1 MQPRSVT
8 SVKPMCQENR
18 VLNFFSNYG
27 PSTKSQFTQGC
38 YLSFKAQRQ
47 INNTFLPLSFKVGS
61 FRCYV
66 EKPSRLTAGG
76 KIAASFSS
84 NTQQQGSFIKAIHT
98 CHLLTL
104 LKLQTSNID
113 SSHTDHK
120 YKPNLRKVAEIQLH
134 HHHGEHSGLHLS

>member
-27 PSTKSQFTQGC
+27 PSTKSQFTQGS

-61 FRCYV
+61 FCC
-66 EKPSRLTAGG
+66 TAGG

-134 HHHGEHSGLHLS
+134 HRHGEHSGLHLS